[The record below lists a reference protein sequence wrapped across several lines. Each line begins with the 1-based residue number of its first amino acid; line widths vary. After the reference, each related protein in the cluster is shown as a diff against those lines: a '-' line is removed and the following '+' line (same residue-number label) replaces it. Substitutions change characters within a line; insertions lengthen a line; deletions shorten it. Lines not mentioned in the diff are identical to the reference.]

1 MSTVVSCLCNHQYLH
16 VVWLSNMV
24 NHHLELGK
32 LASNEGYVLDGGR
45 VALEKKVFEWK
56 GRLRSKPAGQKSDH
70 ASPGLQGQ
78 HGRQGELGSR
88 PARSQ

>member
-45 VALEKKVFEWK
+45 VALGKKGV
-56 GRLRSKPAGQKSDH
+56 
-70 ASPGLQGQ
+70 
-78 HGRQGELGSR
+78 
-88 PARSQ
+88 

>member
-45 VALEKKVFEWK
+45 VALEKRCLSVRVDL
-56 GRLRSKPAGQKSDH
+56 GPNLQVKSQTMLLQDCK
-70 ASPGLQGQ
+70 ASMDV
-78 HGRQGELGSR
+78 RAS
-88 PARSQ
+88 